1 MSGRER
7 IGFVRKSC
15 IRKRIPLEVGAL
27 ERDPLEVRP
36 LESQTELAACVVL
49 QKRIW
54 GHDYEDVVPASV
66 LKVSQNVGGVAMGAF
81 LNGEGPLGFVYGL
94 TGVRKGHLTHWSHM
108 LGVLKEHRG
117 KGIGQRL
124 KQAQREWLV
133 ARGVREMRWTFD
145 PLVSGNAH
153 FNLNCLGVRIHKYVP
168 EMYGD
173 TGSALHSFGTDRF
186 IVHWDLA
193 PGEGTAVPGR
203 DREIYAD
210 RRTGAG
216 GSDGSPAAGGD
227 GEVHVEGRTGPGESD
242 GPPADGG
249 WDDAPVLARDA
260 STNGTA
266 DLSGDGRPRAL
277 RIEIPRSI
285 VAVNRA
291 DPARALAWREATRK
305 AFLESWRA
313 GYRVDGFSRAQ
324 DGERCHYLLRA
335 EVPAGSGAR

>member
-1 MSGRER
+1 M
-7 IGFVRKSC
+7 
-15 IRKRIPLEVGAL
+15 

-36 LESQTELAACVVL
+36 LESHKELSACVVL

-54 GHDYEDVVPASV
+54 GEDYEDVVPASV
-66 LKVSQNVGGVAMGAF
+66 LKVSQNVGGVALGAF
-81 LNGEGPLGFVYGL
+81 LNGKGPLGFVYGL
-94 TGVRKGHLTHWSHM
+94 TGVREGHLTHWSHM

-133 ARGVREMRWTFD
+133 ARGVIEMRWTFD

-153 FNLNCLGVRIHKYVP
+153 FNLNCLGVRVHRYVP

-193 PGEGTAVPGR
+193 PGKEEAGPGG
-203 DREIYAD
+203 DGDVHAAG
-210 RRTGAG
+210 RTGAA
-216 GSDGSPAAGGD
+216 GSDGTPAVGGD
-227 GEVHVEGRTGPGESD
+227 GDVYAEGGTGAGESD
-242 GPPADGG
+242 TPPDGGG

-260 STNGTA
+260 SLNGSA
-266 DLSGDGRPRAL
+266 DLAGDPRPPAL

-313 GYRVDGFSRAQ
+313 GYRVDGFSRAE

-335 EVPAGSGAR
+335 DVPAGSGAR

>member
-1 MSGRER
+1 L
-7 IGFVRKSC
+7 K
-15 IRKRIPLEVGAL
+15 
-27 ERDPLEVRP
+27 RDPLEVRP
-36 LESQTELAACVVL
+36 LEAHEELTACVGL

-54 GHDYEDVVPASV
+54 GEDYGDVVPASV
-66 LKVSQNVGGVAMGAF
+66 LKISQQVGGVAMGAF
-81 LNGEGPLGFVYGL
+81 LDGEGPLGFVYGL
-94 TGVRKGHLTHWSHM
+94 TGVREGHLTHWSHM

-133 ARGVREMRWTFD
+133 ARGVMEMRWTFD

-153 FNLNCLGVRIHKYVP
+153 FNLNCLGVRIHRYVP

-193 PGEGTAVPGR
+193 P
-203 DREIYAD
+203 
-210 RRTGAG
+210 
-216 GSDGSPAAGGD
+216 SGD
-227 GEVHVEGRTGPGESD
+227 GAEARESGSSPGTD
-242 GPPADGG
+242 P
-249 WDDAPVLARDA
+249 WDNAPVLARNA
-260 STNGTA
+260 STNGA
-266 DLSGDGRPRAL
+266 GDLSGEARPPAL

-285 VAVNRA
+285 MAVHRD

-313 GYRVDGFSRAQ
+313 GYRVDGFARSD
-324 DGERCHYLLRA
+324 DGDRCHYLLRA
-335 EVPAGSGAR
+335 RVPAGTEIR